1 MCLSDLGSNCGSD
14 YIVSQGFTEAQKTEM
29 LQIHND
35 LRAKVASGS
44 ANGLPTAGNMRK
56 LTWNEDLATVA
67 QKWADQCLFDHDKN
81 RNIPGYLHVGQ
92 NVYLQS
98 ISKKFPGIHIDKTV
112 QKWFDEIS
120 VFNPNQIEPFGFT
133 MGAGHFTQVA
143 WAETHEIGCGWSN
156 WMEGSRWKRIV
167 VCNYAPG
174 GNWIGKSM
182 YKKVDLALPVQLELA
197 VLDPCALKD

>member
-1 MCLSDLGSNCGSD
+1 MDKSFESKMCPESKWGSD
-14 YIVSQGFTEAQKTEM
+14 AIK
-29 LQIHND
+29 I
-35 LRAKVASGS
+35 
-44 ANGLPTAGNMRK
+44 GLLLSIGNMRK

-98 ISKKFPGIHIDKTV
+98 ISKKFPGIHIGKTV

-143 WAETHEIGCGWSN
+143 WAETHEVF
-156 WMEGSRWKRIV
+156 K
-167 VCNYAPG
+167 
-174 GNWIGKSM
+174 
-182 YKKVDLALPVQLELA
+182 LFF
-197 VLDPCALKD
+197 